1 MIVAAVELMSCNA
14 ISYFRVVK
22 SSGAKVIRV
31 VGQRKRRLHS
41 RTMLYILLRAS
52 IYKEGPSRINIG
64 KLEPRTQKTLKRTPI
79 AAELPLLEPDI

>member
-52 IYKEGPSRINIG
+52 TQEGPSRISIG